1 MVRIVPIIGLGI
13 SLLWAL
19 SACQPTQQGE
29 GSAIGPLIEVGQLS
43 KVLEH
48 QNIKLVDLRP
58 LEVYQNGH
66 IPKAIQLWR
75 PDIQDSTHSTSG
87 IRASRSQ
94 LQYLVQSKGLNQ
106 GDHIVIYDDKGD
118 VDAARLWWLLK
129 LYGYHTV
136 SLLNGGLQAWEIN
149 GLQLTNSIQETRQ
162 IGNIQ
167 LETPNHMFL
176 VDHQKVL
183 AAVGNKNYKIIDA
196 RSAEEYSGR
205 HQKSGAQRSGR
216 IPGSIFFEYSQT
228 LDENAKFLESEEL
241 IELIS
246 SYGISA
252 EDSLIVYCQS
262 GVRSSHLSFVLH
274 ELMNYPYVA
283 NYDGSWI
290 EWSQNLNLPIETDSL
305 ILTMN

>member
-1 MVRIVPIIGLGI
+1 MVRVDSIIGLSI

-19 SACQPTQQGE
+19 SACQPSEQGD

-43 KVLEH
+43 EILEH
-48 QNIKLVDLRP
+48 QDIKLVDLRP
-58 LEVYQNGH
+58 FELYQKGH
-66 IPKAIQLWR
+66 IPKAIHLWR
-75 PDIQDSTHSTSG
+75 PDIQDSTHSTTG

-94 LQYLVQSKGLNQ
+94 LQYLLQSKGFNH

-129 LYGYHTV
+129 LYGYHSV
-136 SLLNGGLQAWEIN
+136 SLLNGGLQAWEN
-149 GLQLTNSIQETRQ
+149 SGLEITNSMRVVRPN
-162 IGNIQ
+162 GNIQ
-167 LETPNHMFL
+167 LETPNHKFL

-196 RSAEEYSGR
+196 RSAEEYSGQ

-274 ELMNYPYVA
+274 ELMDYPYVA

-290 EWSQNLNLPIETDSL
+290 EWSQNPNLPIETDSL